1 MIRLNKQ
8 QKKAAHTSHR
18 VVYVDAGPG
27 TGKTTVIEARVK
39 YLISINV
46 GPREILVLAFNKSVV
61 AELKTRLGVYGK
73 INIRTFHSLG
83 CSIIK
88 RYSGNNNFNFLS
100 DEDKSKLITQI
111 KNQHTIKNVNNIDIM
126 DMLSICRENSSNIK
140 KYSPDLQKIY
150 RCYVETLKREKLFD
164 HAKLIRR
171 ANAILQKGVEL
182 RNKLCQQYGYIL
194 VDEFQDMSE
203 SRFKLLRL
211 LTCDTT
217 HLFMVGDE
225 DQQILEWSGVRNNN
239 LRKLQKYYPNLQ
251 IYPLE
256 GSYRLT
262 PQIARIANNLIRHS
276 KKRIDKTLKPLNQQ
290 NGYLKVK
297 RFDNSDEEARWCIN
311 KIEFLL
317 RNGVDKKDIAVLV
330 RQEKILYDT
339 VKKTGV
345 VCSTIHKIKGL
356 EFQHVIVLGVERGI
370 FNGSIEEERRL
381 LYVAVTRAIK
391 SLVLTFIDDGMR
403 KVGYRDIQVQ
413 KSPLLD
419 ELYR

>member
-1 MIRLNKQ
+1 M
-8 QKKAAHTSHR
+8 
-18 VVYVDAGPG
+18 
-27 TGKTTVIEARVK
+27 
-39 YLISINV
+39 
-46 GPREILVLAFNKSVV
+46 
-61 AELKTRLGVYGK
+61 
-73 INIRTFHSLG
+73 
-83 CSIIK
+83 
-88 RYSGNNNFNFLS
+88 
-100 DEDKSKLITQI
+100 
-111 KNQHTIKNVNNIDIM
+111 
-126 DMLSICRENSSNIK
+126 
-140 KYSPDLQKIY
+140 
-150 RCYVETLKREKLFD
+150 
-164 HAKLIRR
+164 
-171 ANAILQKGVEL
+171 QKGVEL

-317 RNGVDKKDIAVLV
+317 RNGDDKKDIAVLV

-413 KSPLLD
+413 K
-419 ELYR
+419 

>member
-1 MIRLNKQ
+1 MKKLNKQ
-8 QKKAAHTSHR
+8 QKKAAHTSNHI
-18 VVYVDAGPG
+18 VYVDAGPG
-27 TGKTTVIEARVK
+27 TGKTAVIEARVR
-39 YLISINV
+39 YLINNGV
-46 GPREILVLAFNKSVV
+46 TPYEILVLAFNTTVV
-61 AELKTRLGVYGK
+61 AELKKRLGIYAR

-83 CSIIK
+83 RLIIK
-88 RYSGNNNFNFLS
+88 QHSGNNNFNFLS
-100 DEDKSKLITQI
+100 EVDKSKLITQI
-111 KNQHTIKNVNNIDIM
+111 KNQLAVKNITNSSVL
-126 DMLSICRENSSNIK
+126 DMLSTCRENPSHKK
-140 KYSPDLQKIY
+140 KYPSNLQKIY
-150 RCYVETLKREKLFD
+150 QRYVDVLKQEKLFD
-164 HAKLIRR
+164 YAKQIRR
-171 ANAILQKGVEL
+171 ANAILQKGEGL
-182 RNKLCQQYGYIL
+182 RNKLCQRYRYIL

-297 RFDNSDEEARWCIN
+297 WFDNSDEEARWCIN

>member
-46 GPREILVLAFNKSVV
+46 DPREILVLAFNKSVV

-413 KSPLLD
+413 KSLLLD